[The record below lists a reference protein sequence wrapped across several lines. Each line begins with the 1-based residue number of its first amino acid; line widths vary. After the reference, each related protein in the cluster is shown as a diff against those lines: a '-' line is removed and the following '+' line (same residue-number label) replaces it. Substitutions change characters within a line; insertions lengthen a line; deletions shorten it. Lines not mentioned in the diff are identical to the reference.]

1 MEDPD
6 SLHKTRRSASGHK
19 HSKRSS
25 LPSISLAGTKSLFA
39 GKFGDAFK
47 RFEHNAAAVAPARTP
62 SPLQDMDR
70 GGMVLT
76 PIAGSEAT
84 DERSDDGRDADAD
97 VEAMTG
103 EQRREMERRRLAEEE
118 ARVAQAAREYRE
130 RLDAEGGVPPRS
142 IGGVTRASTIQ
153 KKVRSLLEENEKP
166 MEVRRTAE
174 GYGRFT
180 DAGAQEAPEAPV
192 VPRKNVVVAG
202 RTGQGQGQGRPSAP
216 PKPVHLLTGQSAS
229 GKRIAT
235 GNPYGGPQGVQSAHV
250 PPPSPPKR
258 AAELRMDMSARERE
272 DYLQDF
278 SRRFPSL
285 SGIEM
290 VETVVGVG
298 RGHGEGLRSRD
309 V

>member
-1 MEDPD
+1 M
-6 SLHKTRRSASGHK
+6 
-19 HSKRSS
+19 
-25 LPSISLAGTKSLFA
+25 PSISLAGTKSLFA

-47 RFEHNAAAVAPARTP
+47 RFEHNAATPAPARTP
-62 SPLQDMDR
+62 SPPQDMDR
-70 GGMVLT
+70 ARIVLT

-84 DERSDDGRDADAD
+84 DERSDDGRDGDAN

-130 RLDAEGGVPPRS
+130 RLDAGGGVPPRS

-153 KKVRSLLEENEKP
+153 KKVRSLLEENERP

-180 DAGAQEAPEAPV
+180 DAGPQEAPV
-192 VPRKNVVVAG
+192 VPRKNVVLAG
-202 RTGQGQGQGRPSAP
+202 RTGQAQGQGRPSAP

-229 GKRIAT
+229 GKRLAT
-235 GNPYGGPQGVQSAHV
+235 GNPYGGPQGVQGGQV